1 MLLLFILLLC
11 FCVIVGALQDA
22 RPSTGR
28 CCYLYCCCVSVL
40 LLVPCKMLA
49 HPKVG
54 VVVYKYCC
62 SFPFC
67 KIRDIFSKFANLF
80 KIIWDACSSKGRCYC
95 LYCCC
100 YCCFLGLLDCFVM
113 KISERILYQ
122 KGLFF
127 QWTFNSFEGNNF
139 LSLPPS
145 QYGSPSPTSSL
156 LHYHV
161 LR

>member
-1 MLLLFILLLC
+1 MLLFILLLC
-11 FCVIVGALQDA
+11 ECVIVGALQDA

-28 CCYLYCCCVSVL
+28 CCCLYCCYVSVL

-54 VVVYKYCC
+54 VVVYIVVVFILENTRY
-62 SFPFC
+62 
-67 KIRDIFSKFANLF
+67 IFQISKLIGN
-80 KIIWDACSSKGRCYC
+80 ACPSKGRSYC

-100 YCCFLGLLDCFVM
+100 YCCFHGRFECFVM